1 MQGLHIQFQIDDLSE
16 ISEREV
22 TKKLR
27 QSGGA
32 HAPTGFDFGQGD
44 VGEGAEVCENS
55 QILVRG

>member
-1 MQGLHIQFQIDDLSE
+1 MQGLHVQFQIDQLSE
-16 ISEREV
+16 ISEREI

-44 VGEGAEVCENS
+44 VGEGAEVGQTS
-55 QILVRG
+55 